1 MSANR
6 LSSSLYGE
14 GMNGDV
20 GTVVGEC
27 GKYVGWTVKGGGVWG
42 DAWHL
47 PACGASDTRSSCLQ
61 LGQHATP
68 VDQLLSGT
76 ATSTQA
82 SGKIEKKN

>member
-14 GMNGDV
+14 GMRGDSGAV
-20 GTVVGEC
+20 RGEC
-27 GKYVGWTVKGGGVWG
+27 GKYVGWTVKGGGVC
-42 DAWHL
+42 AEWHL
-47 PACGASDTRSSCLQ
+47 PALGARDTRSSCLQ

-68 VDQLLSGT
+68 VAQLLSGT

-82 SGKIEKKN
+82 SGKIENLG